1 MDSVALV
8 LASASPRRRQLLAPF
23 GLALDVS
30 PVDIDETPRPG
41 EAPEALASRLA
52 AAKAAAAA
60 RDAPQRLVLAADT
73 VVALEER
80 VLGKPADAADARR
93 MLHALSGRR
102 HQVHTAVAVRRGAE
116 AGMRLSSSEVDFRAL
131 SAGEIDAYVA
141 TGEPLDKAGAYG
153 IQGLAAIFVARL
165 SGSHSGVVG
174 LPLCETAELLG
185 RFGVHLLPASVA
197 NARGETGT

>member
-41 EAPEALASRLA
+41 ETPEALASRLA

-131 SAGEIDAYVA
+131 SAGEIDAYIA
-141 TGEPLDKAGAYG
+141 TGEPLDKAGGYG
-153 IQGLAAIFVARL
+153 LQGIGALLVERL
-165 SGSHSGVVG
+165 DGDPTTVIG
-174 LPLCETAELLG
+174 LPLRLTLDLL
-185 RFGVHLLPASVA
+185 RLAGVHWPP
-197 NARGETGT
+197 R